1 MVGILNSKIELSEVW
16 KAEKHLKYSHA
27 ERWQALCEL
36 FLAKIKA
43 IKRRLLRKKV
53 RRKSNW
59 RVMISSG
66 FCRWPNQNT
75 RALQVH
81 VNLYCF
87 FPIES
92 LKCVTWLVE
101 KLIILN
107 VFSGWI
113 LRIAFNKSE
122 LNGSHLEW
130 SFGWRQ
136 SWFKEK
142 LNYKL
147 TFTQVA
153 KTSSTK
159 INLL

>member
-1 MVGILNSKIELSEVW
+1 MRWWTDVRLKSLSSQVVKLPLDLILHSVTPTGTGNAWCLLPAHLLLSFSNVREFFLPSRVFAYDWMYAGSVFTRQMVGILNSKIELSEVW

-27 ERWQALCEL
+27 ECWQDLCEL

-81 VNLYCF
+81 VNL
-87 FPIES
+87 
-92 LKCVTWLVE
+92 
-101 KLIILN
+101 
-107 VFSGWI
+107 
-113 LRIAFNKSE
+113 
-122 LNGSHLEW
+122 
-130 SFGWRQ
+130 
-136 SWFKEK
+136 
-142 LNYKL
+142 
-147 TFTQVA
+147 
-153 KTSSTK
+153 
-159 INLL
+159 